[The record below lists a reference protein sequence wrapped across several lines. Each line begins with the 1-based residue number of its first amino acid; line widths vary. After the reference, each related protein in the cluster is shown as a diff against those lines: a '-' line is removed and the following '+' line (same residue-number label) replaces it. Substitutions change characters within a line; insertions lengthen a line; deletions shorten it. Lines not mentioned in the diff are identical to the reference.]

1 MPEINSCISHSKN
14 TYSTSGYNEVI
25 GPEVIFSL
33 QITIKLDK
41 KYELTVFMHLD
52 NTNTRTTYGS

>member
-1 MPEINSCISHSKN
+1 MPEINSYISHSKN

-33 QITIKLDK
+33 
-41 KYELTVFMHLD
+41 
-52 NTNTRTTYGS
+52 